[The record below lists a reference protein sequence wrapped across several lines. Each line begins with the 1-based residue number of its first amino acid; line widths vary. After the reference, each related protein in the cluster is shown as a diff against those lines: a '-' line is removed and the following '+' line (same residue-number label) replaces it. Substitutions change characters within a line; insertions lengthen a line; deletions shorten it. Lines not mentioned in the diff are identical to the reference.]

1 MSIKFLPFI
10 FPLRARISHLYNNFP
25 FFIRCESIK
34 ESLYWP
40 YRPDDSFSVCT
51 SGADCKN
58 EEDILGN
65 WVYFIK
71 RERKRAMS
79 GCYNE
84 CAWGVMTSNFKS
96 EKLITRRKT
105 VSEKDGFNT
114 VVGRWVRVS
123 DAEVHKPLH

>member
-1 MSIKFLPFI
+1 MIPS
-10 FPLRARISHLYNNFP
+10 
-25 FFIRCESIK
+25 
-34 ESLYWP
+34 P
-40 YRPDDSFSVCT
+40 YAPVEQTAKMKRT
-51 SGADCKN
+51 SWEIGRT
-58 EEDILGN
+58 L
-65 WVYFIK
+65 FK
-71 RERKRAMS
+71 RERKRATS

-114 VVGRWVRVS
+114 VVGRWVRVC